1 MCLDSLDLIFVTF
14 KTPASRSR
22 AYCDC
27 NPIRAFETFDISK
40 EPISK
45 TSRFWMFWYKRGFGI
60 GSALSKGWR
69 SGPEAFCAG
78 HFLRLDR
85 NRKPRMK
92 SLWHPGYTPPD
103 LLARISKVNPSN
115 AKKLGLIRYP
125 RICFRGLIYCDHEP
139 LWLLNVI
146 QNVCYFLGCTY
157 KAINSM

>member
-1 MCLDSLDLIFVTF
+1 MCLDSLALVFVTF
-14 KTPASRSR
+14 KTPVFRSR

-27 NPIRAFETFDISK
+27 NPIRAFETLGISK

-45 TSRFWMFWYKRGFGI
+45 TSRFWMFWYKRGCNWLGAI
-60 GSALSKGWR
+60 KGM
-69 SGPEAFCAG
+69 AFRPD

-92 SLWHPGYTPPD
+92 SLWHPRYTPPD

-115 AKKLGLIRYP
+115 AKKFGLICFP
-125 RICFRGLIYCDHEP
+125 RIFFRGLIYCDHEP

-146 QNVCYFLGCTY
+146 KNVCYFLGCTY